1 MKKYLSLS
9 LMLVLLV
16 CHSVSAFADYNV
28 YDAFGTR
35 KLRVATTVFVGGIQ
49 AENWNTKDYKVAT
62 NISKDQFV
70 ATIYPSKDEAWNYYC
85 KITLKNF
92 SIPDKKTQKKYQKD
106 GYNFV
111 ADADVE
117 FYYNVEYPSL
127 EDCFANYGGFVV
139 NSKDKSAKKRTVEG
153 RVELSPYFFTAGK
166 NFGDD
171 DKEKMLMH
179 VVLDDLIF
187 SVFFF
192 DHLEFPKK

>member
-9 LMLVLLV
+9 ILFVLLV
-16 CHSVSAFADYNV
+16 CNSISVFADYNV

-70 ATIYPSKDEAWNYYC
+70 VTIYPSNDEAWNYYC
-85 KITLKNF
+85 KVTIKDYI
-92 SIPDKKTQKKYQKD
+92 IPDKKLQKKYQKD
-106 GYNFV
+106 GFNFV
-111 ADADVE
+111 ANADVE

-153 RVELSPYFFTAGK
+153 RVEVNPYFFSAGK

-171 DKEKMLMH
+171 KKDEMIMH
-179 VVLDDLIF
+179 LVLDDLIF
-187 SVFFF
+187 SVYFF

>member
-1 MKKYLSLS
+1 
-9 LMLVLLV
+9 MLVLLV